1 MEEPSSNAGGRSR
14 QPFQLSG
21 KRLWLT
27 RLGYLV
33 IRMVSPTLRWR
44 IHDPEKI
51 ADQIVDFPVIFCIW
65 HNRLALALPIW
76 HRFRRSRKPSAKLAA
91 ISSASKDGAI
101 VAGVLERFGA
111 QPVRG
116 SSSRRGVNAMIEM
129 VKWGKK
135 GYDLAVTPDGPRGP
149 KYSVQPGIVSLA
161 QMTGFP
167 VLPISYSLSRKI
179 TLRSWDNFQIPL
191 PFSRC
196 DVYCDEL
203 IRFGREIEDRDS
215 AAADIRERLLAIT
228 RD

>member
-1 MEEPSSNAGGRSR
+1 MTRVGYV
-14 QPFQLSG
+14 LI
-21 KRLWLT
+21 RL
-27 RLGYLV
+27 
-33 IRMVSPTLRWR
+33 IAPTIRWR
-44 IHDPEKI
+44 IHDHDGISKKI
-51 ADQIVDFPVIFCIW
+51 MGFPVIYCVW

-76 HRFRRSRKPSAKLAA
+76 QRFRLSRKPDAMMAA

-101 VAGVLERFGA
+101 VAGMLQRFGA

-116 SSSRRGVNAMIEM
+116 SSSRRGVHAMIEM

-149 KYSVQPGIVSLA
+149 KYTVQPGIVSLA

-167 VLPISYSLSRKI
+167 ILPIAYTLSSKV
-179 TLRSWDNFQIPL
+179 TLKSWDNFQIPL

-196 DVYCDEL
+196 DVYCAPLVEVARDA
-203 IRFGREIEDRDS
+203 EDREQI
-215 AAADIRERLLAIT
+215 ARQLQEQLLQIT

>member
-1 MEEPSSNAGGRSR
+1 MDQPSSNPDPRSR

-33 IRMVSPTLRWR
+33 IRLVTPTLRWH
-44 IHDPEKI
+44 IHDPQKI

-76 HRFRRSRKPSAKLAA
+76 HRFRRSRKKSARMAA

-101 VAGVLERFGA
+101 VAGILERFGA

-116 SSSRRGVNAMIEM
+116 SSSRRGVHAMIEM

-135 GYDLAVTPDGPRGP
+135 GFDLAVTPDGPRGP
-149 KYSVQPGIVSLA
+149 KYSVQPGIISLA

-167 VLPISYSLSRKI
+167 ILPISYSLSRKV
-179 TLRSWDNFQIPL
+179 TLKSWDNFQIPL

-196 DVYCDEL
+196 DIYCDEL
-203 IRFGREIEDRDS
+203 IRCPREIEDREQ
-215 AAADIRERLLAIT
+215 AAADVRQRLLGIT
-228 RD
+228 KD

>member
-1 MEEPSSNAGGRSR
+1 VSTSSSASDRRSQ

-27 RLGYLV
+27 RLGYLL
-33 IRMVSPTLRWR
+33 IRLIAPTIRWR
-44 IHDPEKI
+44 VHDPKGV
-51 ADQIVDFPVIFCIW
+51 ADQIVGFPVIYCIW
-65 HNRLALALPIW
+65 HNRLALGLPIW
-76 HRFRRSRKPSAKLAA
+76 HRFRRLRNKTAKLAA

-101 VAGVLERFGA
+101 VAGILQRFGA

-116 SSSRRGVNAMIEM
+116 SSSRRGVHAMIEM

-167 VLPISYSLSRKI
+167 IFPVSYYLSRKI
-179 TLRSWDNFQIPL
+179 TLKSWDNFQIPL

-196 DVYCDEL
+196 DIYCADLVECE
-203 IRFGREIEDRDS
+203 RGVQDRDQ
-215 AAADIRERLLAIT
+215 AASDVREKLLAIT
-228 RD
+228 KD

>member
-1 MEEPSSNAGGRSR
+1 VETPSSNSDQRPR
-14 QPFQLSG
+14 KPYQLSG

-27 RLGYLV
+27 RLGYIV
-33 IRMVSPTLRWR
+33 IRLVTPTLRWR

-51 ADQIVDFPVIFCIW
+51 ADQIVTFPVIFCIW

-76 HRFRRSRKPSAKLAA
+76 HRFRRSRKKSARMAA

-101 VAGVLERFGA
+101 VAGILERFGA

-116 SSSRRGVNAMIEM
+116 SSSRRGVHAMIEM

-135 GYDLAVTPDGPRGP
+135 GFDLAVTPDGPRGP
-149 KYSVQPGIVSLA
+149 KYSVQPGIISLA

-167 VLPISYSLSRKI
+167 ILPISYSLSRKI
-179 TLRSWDNFQIPL
+179 TLKSWDNFQIPL

-196 DVYCDEL
+196 DIYCNEL
-203 IRFGREIEDRDS
+203 IRCPRELEDREQ
-215 AAADIRERLLAIT
+215 AAANVRDRLLAIT
-228 RD
+228 KD